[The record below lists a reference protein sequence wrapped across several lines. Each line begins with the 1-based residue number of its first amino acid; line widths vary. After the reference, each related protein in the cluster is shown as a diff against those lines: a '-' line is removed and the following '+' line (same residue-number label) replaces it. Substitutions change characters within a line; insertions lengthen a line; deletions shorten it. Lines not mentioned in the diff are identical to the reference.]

1 MPFMPIRIHA
11 FSLALASTLS
21 FASLQAQAD
30 TVALWDYTVQ
40 STKQTQSANGASFA
54 ALGGVITSFS
64 TGVGAGFALNTSTY
78 AAQGTGN
85 RTRGV
90 QYLIDTSGYTDLV
103 LTFAQRNSA
112 TASAWT
118 TLLYTLN
125 GSTWTPAA
133 TFEMPAAASTT
144 FVSGLTY
151 NFAGITGANDN
162 PDFGI
167 QLLTSFAPGTTS
179 YAATGAASSYGIAGT
194 IRYDNVLLSG
204 TAIADPVP
212 EPQTYALMLA
222 GLGLMV
228 FVARRRRQP

>member
-1 MPFMPIRIHA
+1 MPIVSLRVLT
-11 FSLALASTLS
+11 LALV
-21 FASLQAQAD
+21 FASFQAQAD
-30 TVALWDYTVQ
+30 IVALWDYTVQ

-54 ALGGVITSFS
+54 ALGGVVTSFS
-64 TGVGAGFALNTSTY
+64 TGVGPGFALNTSTY

-85 RTRGV
+85 LTRGV

-103 LTFAQRNSA
+103 LSFAQRNSA

-118 TLLYTLN
+118 TLLYTLD
-125 GSTWTPAA
+125 GSSWTQA
-133 TFEMPAAASTT
+133 TTFQMPAAASTT

-151 NFAGITGANDN
+151 DFSNISGANDN
-162 PDFGI
+162 PDFGV
-167 QLLTSFAPGTTS
+167 QLLSSFAPGTNA
-179 YAATGAASSYGIAGT
+179 YAATGAGSSYGTAGT

-222 GLGLMV
+222 GLGLMG
-228 FVARRRRQP
+228 FVARRRRML